1 MELEVLLERA
11 LSLGDEG
18 DWNGMAEL
26 LREHLAEHEDVAAV
40 HCWLGSAEREL
51 GLEGVAYE
59 RFKRAL
65 SLDPTDPYVL
75 ATAGNAIAAF
85 DDPDAEPALRVAAL
99 TAPGV
104 ALTRFMYGAY
114 LAREGFTADG
124 LKELEAARA
133 IDPDDPQIAY
143 ELGVGRYLNGDAD
156 GAADAMGEAVSLNP
170 DDGWSHVV
178 RGLVLLEEDRFEEA
192 AGELSEGAHLRP
204 EDIEAQLATALAATV
219 SGADG
224 LAYEMLERG
233 RIRADDEDSVLL
245 LAVEDRVEGGP
256 EGARRFLMEEFAPD
270 MLRRRLQER
279 P

>member
-1 MELEVLLERA
+1 MLLERA

-26 LREHLAEHEDVAAV
+26 LLEHLTEYDDEAAI
-40 HCWLGSAEREL
+40 HCWLGTAEREM

-65 SLDPTDPYVL
+65 SLNPTDPYVL

-104 ALTRFMYGAY
+104 ALARLMYGAY
-114 LAREGFTADG
+114 LSREGFTEQG
-124 LKELEAARA
+124 LEELEAARA
-133 IDPDDPQIAY
+133 IDPEDPAIAY
-143 ELGVGRYLNGDAD
+143 ELGVARYLNGDAD
-156 GAADAMGEAVSLNP
+156 GAADAMGDAVSSSP
-170 DDGWSHVV
+170 EDGWARVV
-178 RGLVLLEEDRFEEA
+178 RGLVLVEEGRLEEAVGD
-192 AGELSEGAHLRP
+192 LSEGAHLRP
-204 EDIEAQLATALAATV
+204 EDIEAQLAAALAAAV
-219 SGADG
+219 AGEDA
-224 LAYEMLERG
+224 LAWEMLERG

-245 LAVEDRVEGGP
+245 VSVEGHVEAGP
-256 EGARRFLMEEFAPD
+256 DGGARQLLMEELGPD